1 MTGNKQRE
9 GFSLVE
15 LMIVMSM
22 LSVVLGLVGFAMIS
36 VQGRYLSQQSL
47 IDAQNNAKAALGM
60 LLRLVRV
67 AGNNPQFITFEPIDP
82 DPDGDTQMNT
92 IRLRADWNPGDG
104 ILDDPYEDMIFSTSS
119 GVLYVKQ
126 PSDTN
131 PVEFVDS
138 IESLAFTYLDSD
150 GATISDPVASKDSIA
165 YVDIE
170 LRTQVP
176 DVPAMVFRSS
186 AVVQSRR

>member
-1 MTGNKQRE
+1 
-9 GFSLVE
+9 
-15 LMIVMSM
+15 
-22 LSVVLGLVGFAMIS
+22 
-36 VQGRYLSQQSL
+36 
-47 IDAQNNAKAALGM
+47 M

>member
-150 GATISDPVASKDSIA
+150 GATISG
-165 YVDIE
+165 
-170 LRTQVP
+170 
-176 DVPAMVFRSS
+176 SS
-186 AVVQSRR
+186 GIKRLHCLCRHRVTNSGPGCPGNGLSLLGGGAV